1 MWQIDPF
8 LEAEIV
14 CSCHTSSRVATSA
27 EIGAANNEPTKPLR
41 YFYYCLLLYF
51 LLAHAPHFQITPS
64 ASFTALFA
72 HVGLKCCDTIS

>member
-41 YFYYCLLLYF
+41 YFYYCLVLYF
-51 LLAHAPHFQITPS
+51 LLAQLHLTSRLPHLLPS
-64 ASFTALFA
+64 LLFS
-72 HVGLKCCDTIS
+72 LM